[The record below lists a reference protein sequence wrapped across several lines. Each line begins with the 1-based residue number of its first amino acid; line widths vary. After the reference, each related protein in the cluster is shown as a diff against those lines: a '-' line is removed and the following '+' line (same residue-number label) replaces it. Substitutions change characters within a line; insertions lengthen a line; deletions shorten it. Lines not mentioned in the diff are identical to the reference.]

1 MKPANPPIVA
11 AALPSDPPE
20 LASEKQK
27 LIVSYRDF
35 RQKAMTLLRD
45 RGLLSNLLTKKGLPA
60 RKDDNHDDL
69 ELLGDGKITTV
80 LRTRDLNLLANG
92 YTAKTNRPPDSA
104 REIARKMKADPAKAF
119 NICISDLE
127 TMIKWLKDTQ
137 PKSSLNNDSLREA
150 LAKRNRLM
158 IVALPDHL
166 HIHANTSLMHIEHE
180 NKWKTYVNDETMYGD
195 AVPDITRENFYCTE
209 DGYAWD
215 MEELSQAIT
224 SNKGVMRNPLSKHMF
239 TPGDIRGILSHR
251 LGQSLA
257 ALGIEQH
264 KLKQGVRPRTLEE
277 MDCMVK
283 VLMEDMAEDA
293 MQSRLAVDEFLAY
306 VATLPEAEQNAID
319 NLRVPARDSHTGQA
333 FDGTIGEAVRDA
345 KANKLCFHK
354 AGEFF
359 LHDSHLVYS

>member
-1 MKPANPPIVA
+1 
-11 AALPSDPPE
+11 
-20 LASEKQK
+20 
-27 LIVSYRDF
+27 
-35 RQKAMTLLRD
+35 MTLLRD
-45 RGLLSNLLTKKGLPA
+45 RNLLSNLITTKSLPA
-60 RKDDNHDDL
+60 RQYDNHEDL

-80 LRTRDLNLLANG
+80 LRTRDLNLPTNG
-92 YTAKTNRPPDSA
+92 SPAKVTRPPDSA
-104 REIARKMKADPAKAF
+104 REAARKMKADPAKAF
-119 NICISDLE
+119 DICISDLDA
-127 TMIKWLKDTQ
+127 MIKWLKDTQ

-150 LAKRNRLM
+150 IAKRVRLM
-158 IVALPDHL
+158 VVALPDNL
-166 HIHANTSLMHIEHE
+166 HIQANTSLMHIEHE

-195 AVPDITRENFYCTE
+195 AIPNIPRENFYCTE

-239 TPGDIRGILSHR
+239 TPGDIKGILSHP

-257 ALGIEQH
+257 ALGIAQH
-264 KLKQGVRPRTLEE
+264 KLKQGVRPKTLEE
-277 MDCMVK
+277 MDRMVN

-306 VATLPEAEQNAID
+306 VATLPEAEQNALD
-319 NLRVPARDSHTGQA
+319 NLRVPAKDSHTGQA

-354 AGEFF
+354 AGKSLSRISHIPHIFYPQPITMRMSPRLF
-359 LHDSHLVYS
+359 LPSHHTLSITKSPS